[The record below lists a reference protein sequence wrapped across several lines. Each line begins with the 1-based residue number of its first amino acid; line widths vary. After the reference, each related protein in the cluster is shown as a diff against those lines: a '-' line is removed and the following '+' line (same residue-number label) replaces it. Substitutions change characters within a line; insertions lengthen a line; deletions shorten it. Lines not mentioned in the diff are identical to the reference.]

1 VGSNRVDMAAVK
13 YRTFR
18 DNKEKTVVD
27 VTFRDARGTPC
38 IQIESYVIVT
48 LGSSAR
54 KVWSL
59 TEHASLLLLIS
70 IKRSAPESHID
81 GRPFRDAID
90 R

>member
-59 TEHASLLLLIS
+59 TEHAPLILL